1 MSFQPD
7 LADTKALLLCWWKH
21 AQLRLAFKLNSAL
34 RHVCEQS
41 ATLACATASP
51 WQQQRRF
58 VTSMTRPRARC
69 AFKQMPCTPCTAN
82 EIHLLQP
89 LTAVFEAHG
98 HAASL
103 PAAHVRSKH
112 GTDRGPSGGSLHV
125 VTSAQCEQQNG
136 HGLSRT
142 KQQPQPNHN
151 EVAGYLHPVATAIAV
166 TSTTL
171 LAFTIPFII
180 PGI

>member
-7 LADTKALLLCWWKH
+7 LADTKALLLCWWKR

-51 WQQQRRF
+51 WQQLRRF

-69 AFKQMPCTPCTAN
+69 GFKQMPGASCCAVTPCTAN
-82 EIHLLQP
+82 EIHLLQL
-89 LTAVFEAHG
+89 LTAVFETHG

-112 GTDRGPSGGSLHV
+112 GTDRCPSGGSLHV
-125 VTSAQCEQQNG
+125 VTSA
-136 HGLSRT
+136 HASSRRSWPVKNEAAAAT
-142 KQQPQPNHN
+142 KPQ
-151 EVAGYLHPVATAIAV
+151 
-166 TSTTL
+166 
-171 LAFTIPFII
+171 
-180 PGI
+180 